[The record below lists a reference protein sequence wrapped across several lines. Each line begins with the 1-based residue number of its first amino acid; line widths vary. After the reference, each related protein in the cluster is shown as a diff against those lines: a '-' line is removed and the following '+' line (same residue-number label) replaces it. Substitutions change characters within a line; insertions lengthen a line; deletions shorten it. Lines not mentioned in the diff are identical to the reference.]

1 MARSP
6 LTRSLRTRV
15 CRLLFHVFRLPCMNS
30 TSHNLARFVMEV
42 KSLLGWL
49 GERETQRLV
58 MRHIYVV
65 GCQAASSFCEKRR
78 RNPPDSR
85 GPLTIPTPHVS
96 MRPCTAT
103 HSDRRP
109 NLSTG
114 WFLKR
119 TAR

>member
-1 MARSP
+1 
-6 LTRSLRTRV
+6 
-15 CRLLFHVFRLPCMNS
+15 MNS

-85 GPLTIPTPHVS
+85 SPQRLTLTQQSQALARYAPSLPLEQQRSGAGRFEQNYAYSREVGIGPNS
-96 MRPCTAT
+96 MAELHRLQN
-103 HSDRRP
+103 R
-109 NLSTG
+109 
-114 WFLKR
+114 
-119 TAR
+119 